1 MLAWWLSGYLQL
13 KEQTLENW
21 RSHGENHNFQH
32 FQQKN
37 VFMICGKL
45 SHIDMLYKYYII
57 SVKPPKVCVG
67 KSSVRMTL
75 KLRHKPEKARTV

>member
-1 MLAWWLSGYLQL
+1 MTFWLFTIKGANLRELGITWWKSQLQ
-13 KEQTLENW
+13 
-21 RSHGENHNFQH
+21 R

-57 SVKPPKVCVG
+57 SVKPPRGGGVG
-67 KSSVRMTL
+67 EALL
-75 KLRHKPEKARTV
+75 KGH

>member
-1 MLAWWLSGYLQL
+1 MTFWLFTIKGANLRELEITWWKSRL
-13 KEQTLENW
+13 
-21 RSHGENHNFQH
+21 QH

-57 SVKPPKVCVG
+57 SVKLPKAEG
-67 KSSVRMTL
+67 GSSVKVTL
-75 KLRHKPEKARTV
+75 RLRHKPEKARIV

>member
-21 RSHGENHNFQH
+21 RSRGENHNQH

-45 SHIDMLYKYYII
+45 SHIDMSYKYSII
-57 SVKPPKVCVG
+57 SVKPPKTGVG
-67 KSSVRMTL
+67 RG
-75 KLRHKPEKARTV
+75 KLC